1 MLKSQTIFNKK
12 KEVVLFAYG
21 YACQLCGLVYVGN
34 HVHHNDRIHGNNDA
48 FNMVP
53 LCNHCHK
60 MVHKARATINIQP
73 TPQCEAILR
82 LLNELF
88 GD

>member
-1 MLKSQTIFNKK
+1 MMHKNYIFNKK
-12 KEVVLFAYG
+12 KEIVLFAYG

-34 HVHHNDRIHGNNDA
+34 HVHHNDKNHNNNDA

-53 LCNHCHK
+53 LCNYCHK

-73 TPQCEAILR
+73 SEKCEQILQE
-82 LLNELF
+82 LNELF
-88 GD
+88 GF